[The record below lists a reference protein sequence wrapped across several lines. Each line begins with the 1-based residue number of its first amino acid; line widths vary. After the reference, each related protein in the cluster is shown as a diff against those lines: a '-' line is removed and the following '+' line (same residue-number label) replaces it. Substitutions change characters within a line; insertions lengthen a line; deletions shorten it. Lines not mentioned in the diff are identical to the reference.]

1 MSTLDEIYQL
11 VREIEAGTAQAEANA
26 AALGSKMF
34 VADIRP
40 ELGAVSVNGF
50 GILVSIDLNPRNLSV
65 TTEQVLGRAIVDAI
79 NKADAQAD
87 AARGGAR

>member
-11 VREIEAGTAQAEANA
+11 VREIEAATAQAEVQA
-26 AALGSKMF
+26 AALGSKRF

-40 ELGAVSVNGF
+40 ELGTVSVNGF
-50 GILVSIDLNPRNLSV
+50 GALVSIELNRRNLPV

-79 NKADAQAD
+79 NSAEAQAD